1 MWSASSFS
9 GHLGDSKPSQDLL
22 FRLTGA
28 SFATRWH
35 LVVRARN
42 SLFHEA
48 SMRASA
54 QRTGQRETE
63 IALLE
68 SMLRNQ
74 VTRLLMPYEQCQT
87 RLIILRVELHV
98 ARQSAVDHSSI
109 QVLVWEKTRIQTNF
123 EARGGVC
130 IPGGEEAE
138 AAGRCL
144 SSYHTFCS
152 LRTGYKW

>member
-9 GHLGDSKPSQDLL
+9 GHLGDSKSSQDLL

-87 RLIILRVELHV
+87 RLIISTRGA
-98 ARQSAVDHSSI
+98 ARGAAKRCRSLQHSSAS
-109 QVLVWEKTRIQTNF
+109 LGKNKNTNK
-123 EARGGVC
+123 
-130 IPGGEEAE
+130 
-138 AAGRCL
+138 L
-144 SSYHTFCS
+144 
-152 LRTGYKW
+152 